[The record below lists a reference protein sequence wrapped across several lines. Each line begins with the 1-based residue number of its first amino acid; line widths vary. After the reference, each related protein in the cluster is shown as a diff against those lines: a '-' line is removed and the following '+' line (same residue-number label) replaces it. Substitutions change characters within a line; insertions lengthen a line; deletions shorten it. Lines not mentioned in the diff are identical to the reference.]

1 MVRVRL
7 GLEACVIAA
16 ATLALGEA
24 GASVEAQPIDVE
36 HSTLTVHV
44 FKAGVFS
51 AFADNHVIRAP
62 IAAGHLSDVGALV
75 VDVIVHVADMTVI
88 DPTLPA
94 DKRAEVQARMQ
105 GPEVL
110 DGSRYPD
117 IRFASTRIDLGGA
130 DQWRV
135 TGDLTLHG
143 VTRPL
148 TFAMT
153 RRGRH
158 FRGTAS
164 IRQRDFGIRPISI
177 ARGTVKVKDELRIDF
192 DIVACRGTVP
202 EH

>member
-1 MVRVRL
+1 
-7 GLEACVIAA
+7 
-16 ATLALGEA
+16 
-24 GASVEAQPIDVE
+24 
-36 HSTLTVHV
+36 
-44 FKAGVFS
+44 
-51 AFADNHVIRAP
+51 
-62 IAAGHLSDVGALV
+62 
-75 VDVIVHVADMTVI
+75 MTVI

-148 TFAMT
+148 TFAVT
-153 RRGRH
+153 RRDRH
-158 FRGTAS
+158 FRGMAS
-164 IRQRDFGIRPISI
+164 IRQRDFGIRPIRI
-177 ARGTVKVKDELRIDF
+177 AGGTVKVKDELRIDF

-202 EH
+202 ER